1 MKRLG
6 LFRGYK
12 YTTSVAIRVGD
23 IQELRKLAKRENR
36 GLRRSNSIDRLVVY
50 PIPGMGSLGQL
61 CVLR

>member
-6 LFRGYK
+6 LFRGYR
-12 YTTSVAIRVGD
+12 YTTSVAIKMGD
-23 IQELRKLAKRENR
+23 IHELRKLAKRENR
-36 GLRRSNSIDRLVVY
+36 GLRKSNSIDRLVVY